1 METPENFVRIDYAD
15 GFYRGEVAE
24 DGTTEHGYGSFFFN
38 SGNLYIGE
46 FRNGRFN
53 GHGRYAWAD
62 GKVYEGDFLDDT
74 ISGKGTMTWPTG
86 EVYEGDFANGQPV
99 GQGKMTWPNG
109 DRYEGGFVDGKMEGE
124 GTYYDKDG
132 SIVYSGP
139 WVQGCAVNSDDKR
152 LTE

>member
-1 METPENFVRIDYAD
+1 MKGKA
-15 GFYRGEVAE
+15 YRG
-24 DGTTEHGYGSFFFN
+24 N
-38 SGNLYIGE
+38 
-46 FRNGRFN
+46 
-53 GHGRYAWAD
+53 
-62 GKVYEGDFLDDT
+62 K
-74 ISGKGTMTWPTG
+74 
-86 EVYEGDFANGQPV
+86 VYEGDFANGKPV

-109 DRYEGGFVDGKMEGE
+109 DSYEGGFVDGKMEGE